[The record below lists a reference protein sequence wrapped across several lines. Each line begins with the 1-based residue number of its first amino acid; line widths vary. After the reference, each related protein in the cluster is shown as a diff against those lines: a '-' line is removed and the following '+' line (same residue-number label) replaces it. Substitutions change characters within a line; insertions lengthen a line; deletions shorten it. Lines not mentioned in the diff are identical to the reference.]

1 MPEIYSPAEDSY
13 FLSYVLKKYVSKS
26 LKNNSNLK
34 VLEIGCGSGIQLNN
48 LLTLKVKKQNI
59 FSCDI
64 NPEAVKHCKNLGFNS
79 IKSYLFSNIKDKFD
93 LIIFNPPYLPEDKYD
108 KEKDTTGGK
117 KGDEIILKFLKQ
129 LKKHTN
135 KNGKCFL
142 LLSSLTP
149 MERINK
155 ELKNFKTKKL
165 ETKKLFFEELYVW
178 EISL

>member
-1 MPEIYSPAEDSY
+1 MSEIYQPAEDSY
-13 FLSYVLKKYVSKS
+13 FLSEVLKKYVSKS

-93 LIIFNPPYLPEDKYD
+93 LIIFNPPYLPENKFDNQ
-108 KEKDTTGGK
+108 KDTSGGK

-129 LKKHTN
+129 LKKHMN

-149 MERINK
+149 MKKISQEF
-155 ELKNFKTKKL
+155 KNFKTKKL
-165 ETKKLFFEELYVW
+165 ETKKLFFEELYVF
-178 EISL
+178 ELS